1 METAARRYFD
11 SVGHPA
17 VDRYLESHG
26 LTQAQ
31 VRPYRLGYVAKP
43 VDNSH
48 NGFTG
53 MLAIPYLRQNGLGEW
68 RVIQLKFRCLTEGC
82 DHNNHSGSKYAQVGG
97 QTLHLYNTTELVRH
111 HDEIALC
118 EGEIDTIAATVAGV
132 PAVGLPG
139 ANSWQDHYAIVF
151 EGLKTVRVFP
161 DGDLGG
167 AEMWKTVS
175 GSLNNAHR
183 TDLGQGHDV
192 CSWIKAHSAEQ
203 FRGLTTLGL

>member
-11 SVGHPA
+11 SVDHPA

-26 LTQAQ
+26 LTQTL
-31 VRPYRLGYVAKP
+31 VRPFRLGYVDKP
-43 VDNSH
+43 LDNSH
-48 NGFTG
+48 HGFVG
-53 MLAIPYLRQNGLGEW
+53 MLAIPYLRQNALGEW

-82 DHNNHSGSKYAQVGG
+82 DHSNHSGGKYAQVGG
-97 QTLHLYNTTELVRH
+97 QQLHLYNTIELIRQ

-139 ANSWQDHYAIVF
+139 ANAWQSFYRVIF

-161 DGDLGG
+161 DGDHGG
-167 AEMWKTVS
+167 ADLWKAVS
-175 GSLNNAHR
+175 TSLNNAHR
-183 TDLGQGHDV
+183 IDLGQGHDV

-203 FRGLTTLGL
+203 FRGLA